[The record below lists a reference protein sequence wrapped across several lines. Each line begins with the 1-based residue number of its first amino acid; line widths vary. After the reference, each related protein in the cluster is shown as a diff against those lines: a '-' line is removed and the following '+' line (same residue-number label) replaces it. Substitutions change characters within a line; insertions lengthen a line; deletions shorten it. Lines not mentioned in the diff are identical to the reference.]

1 MRYHNIKKN
10 TEIFS
15 SERLLEISLGFIC
28 ELATQKHIQFSN
40 KSTRRLPMFPKK
52 KSFKKLEAWKL
63 FLHTPLAL
71 LEKTKGK
78 RHNDLK

>member
-52 KSFKKLEAWKL
+52 KVSK
-63 FLHTPLAL
+63 
-71 LEKTKGK
+71 
-78 RHNDLK
+78 N